1 MTPLVFR
8 RHFTAWKVPLSAE
21 SAKSAEGA
29 VRELW
34 QGGSSCYFGRNSGSS
49 LGWLGRFA
57 VLLTLAFSLTLRVE
71 TSLAQVDPASQ
82 SSGEVQAVQSAFRV
96 ADIRVEGLQRIAAG
110 SVFAAM
116 PVGVGDVADARSIRA
131 TARSLFAT
139 GNFDDI
145 RIGRDGNVLVVVV
158 AERPSISEITIEGNK
173 AIETEALLEGLK
185 SAGLAVGQVF
195 QRSTLEGMQLELQRQ
210 YVTQGRYDAGIDAEV
225 IPEPRNRVSIS
236 IDVDEGTVASIKHVN
251 IVGNEVYS
259 DEELTDVFELKTTGW
274 FSFFTNDD
282 KYSREKLTGDLE
294 TLTSFYMDRG
304 YLQFNIDSTQVSVS
318 PNKEEVFITANVT
331 EGEKFTIGEVDL
343 SGDLVLSEADLN
355 RFILVGP
362 GQTFSQQLVTATED
376 YLTRR
381 LGNEGYNFAKVTGI
395 PEVNEEDNTV
405 AMKFFIDPGKRTY
418 VRRISFKGNTRTAD
432 EVLRREMRQMESAP
446 ASAAAI
452 EQSRIRLQRLGFFS
466 TAEVETPAVPGHDD
480 LIDVEF
486 TVEEQTFGS
495 IGASLGFAQ
504 QAGLI
509 LSLNL
514 QQNNFLGTGKR
525 VGINLSSSRFQ
536 DLYNFSYTN
545 PYFTEDGVSRG
556 FNIFFRSTDLA
567 EVNVASYTTD
577 TFGGSVNFGYPLKE
591 TSRLG
596 FSFGLSQTEIT
607 AGRFAVQEI
616 ISSPRLLQGVEGFFE
631 STQLD
636 DGTFAAPEVFQPIDE
651 LPPSALT
658 IPDDLGFL
666 DENGDE
672 YLNWTITTNWT
683 SSTLNRGQL
692 ATRGASQTVALEVAM
707 PGSDLEFY
715 KLTYRGEI
723 FLPIRNQWIM
733 HFRTELG
740 YGDGYGAT
748 TELPF
753 YEHFFAG
760 GFGSVRGFEVN
771 TLGPRATPPSIYDVA
786 APVTGID
793 ENGNPTEVGG
803 PDGRQFGYRLDPDTG
818 LLDFQ
823 TIQQRRRPQPFGGNV
838 LIEGSAELLFPM
850 PFLKDRSRV
859 RSAFFVDVGNVFQT
873 QCGINQVNCFD
884 IDAAELRYSAGIGVT
899 WLSGFGPL
907 TFALAKPLNAGEL
920 DREEVFQ
927 FTLGQSF

>member
-1 MTPLVFR
+1 MALGQDADAQPVNAPFLV
-8 RHFTAWKVPLSAE
+8 S
-21 SAKSAEGA
+21 
-29 VRELW
+29 
-34 QGGSSCYFGRNSGSS
+34 
-49 LGWLGRFA
+49 
-57 VLLTLAFSLTLRVE
+57 
-71 TSLAQVDPASQ
+71 
-82 SSGEVQAVQSAFRV
+82 
-96 ADIRVEGLQRIAAG
+96 DIRVEGLQRIAAG

-116 PVGVGDVADARSIRA
+116 PIGVGDQADPRSIRS

-173 AIETEALLEGLK
+173 AIETEALLDGLK

-210 YVTQGRYDAGIDAEV
+210 YVTQGRYDAAIDAEV

-251 IVGNEVYS
+251 IVGNSVFD
-259 DEELTDVFELKTTGW
+259 DEELKDILELKTTGW
-274 FSFFTNDD
+274 LSFFTNDD

-294 TLTSFYMDRG
+294 TLTSYYMDRG

-331 EGEKFTIGEVDL
+331 EGEKFTVGEVDL
-343 SGDLVLSEADLN
+343 SGDLVLPERDLR
-355 RFILVGP
+355 RFVLVAP

-395 PEVNEEDNTV
+395 PEVEDGENTV
-405 AMKFFIDPGKRTY
+405 TMKFFIDPGKRTY

-466 TAEVETPAVPGHDD
+466 KAEVETPAVPGHDD
-480 LIDVEF
+480 LIDVEY

-525 VGINLSSSRFQ
+525 VGINLSSSQFQ

-545 PYFTEDGVSRG
+545 PYYTEDGVSRG
-556 FNIFFRSTDLA
+556 FNLFFRSTDLA

-577 TFGGSVNFGYPLKE
+577 TFGGAVNFGYPLKE

-596 FSFGLSQTEIT
+596 FSFGVSQTDIT

-616 ISSPRLLQGVEGFFE
+616 KASPRLLQGVDGFFTDRRLE
-631 STQLD
+631 
-636 DGTFAAPEVFQPIDE
+636 DGTYSEAEIFQPLEE
-651 LPPSALT
+651 LPLGALT
-658 IPDDLGFL
+658 IPPELGFL

-672 YLNWTITTNWT
+672 YLNWTITSSWR

-692 ATRGASQTVALEVAM
+692 ATRGASQSVALEVAM

-715 KLTYRGEI
+715 KLTYLGEV
-723 FLPIRNQWIM
+723 FVPIRNEWIL

-740 YGDGYGAT
+740 YGDGYGKT

-760 GFGSVRGFEVN
+760 GFGSVRGFEAN
-771 TLGPRATPPSIYDVA
+771 TLGPRATPPAVYDVDRPA
-786 APVTGID
+786 TAID
-793 ENGNPTEVGG
+793 ENGLPTELGG
-803 PDGRQFGYRLDPDTG
+803 PDGRQFGYRLDPETG

-823 TIQQRRRPQPFGGNV
+823 TIQQRRRAAPFGGNV
-838 LIEGSAELLFPM
+838 LVEGSAELLFPM

-859 RSAFFVDVGNVFQT
+859 RTAFFVDVGNVFQT
-873 QCGINQVNCFD
+873 QCGAVQVNCFD

-907 TFALAKPLNAGEL
+907 TFSLAKPLNAGEE

-927 FTLGQSF
+927 FTLGQTF

>member
-1 MTPLVFR
+1 MRSALLRAAICCGPLALAAFG
-8 RHFTAWKVPLSAE
+8 SAALGQDADVQPV
-21 SAKSAEGA
+21 SAPFLVS
-29 VRELW
+29 
-34 QGGSSCYFGRNSGSS
+34 
-49 LGWLGRFA
+49 
-57 VLLTLAFSLTLRVE
+57 
-71 TSLAQVDPASQ
+71 
-82 SSGEVQAVQSAFRV
+82 
-96 ADIRVEGLQRIAAG
+96 DIRVEGLQRIAAG

-116 PVGVGDVADARSIRA
+116 PIGVGDQADPRSIRS

-173 AIETEALLEGLK
+173 AIETEALLDGLK

-210 YVTQGRYDAGIDAEV
+210 YVTQGRYDAAIDAEV

-251 IVGNEVYS
+251 IVGNSVFD
-259 DEELTDVFELKTTGW
+259 DEELKDILELKTTGLL
-274 FSFFTNDD
+274 SFFTNDD

-294 TLTSFYMDRG
+294 TLTSYYMDRG

-318 PNKEEVFITANVT
+318 PNKEEVFITANVS
-331 EGEKFTIGEVDL
+331 EGEKFTVGEVDL
-343 SGDLVLSEADLN
+343 SGDLVLPERDLR
-355 RFILVGP
+355 RFILVAP

-395 PEVNEEDNTV
+395 PEVEDGENTV
-405 AMKFFIDPGKRTY
+405 TMKFFIDPGKRTY

-466 TAEVETPAVPGHDD
+466 KADVETPAVPGHDD
-480 LIDVEF
+480 LIDVEY

-525 VGINLSSSRFQ
+525 VGINLSSSQFQ

-545 PYFTEDGVSRG
+545 PYYTEDGVSRG
-556 FNIFFRSTDLA
+556 FNLFFRSTDLA

-577 TFGGSVNFGYPLKE
+577 TFGGAVNFGYPLKE

-596 FSFGLSQTEIT
+596 FSFGVSQTDIT

-616 ISSPRLLQGVEGFFE
+616 KASPRLLQGVDGFFTDRRLE
-631 STQLD
+631 
-636 DGTFAAPEVFQPIDE
+636 DGTYSEAEIFQPLEE
-651 LPPSALT
+651 LPIDALT
-658 IPDDLGFL
+658 IPPELGFL

-672 YLNWTITTNWT
+672 YLNWTITSSWR

-692 ATRGASQTVALEVAM
+692 ATRGSSQSVALEVAM

-715 KLTYRGEI
+715 KLTYLGEV
-723 FLPIRNQWIM
+723 FVPIRNEWIL

-740 YGDGYGAT
+740 YGDGYGKT

-753 YEHFFAG
+753 YEHFFSG
-760 GFGSVRGFEVN
+760 GFGSVRGFEAN
-771 TLGPRATPPSIYDVA
+771 TLGPRATPPAVYDVDR
-786 APVTGID
+786 PVTGID
-793 ENGNPTEVGG
+793 ENGLPTELGG
-803 PDGRQFGYRLDPDTG
+803 PDGSQFGYRLDPETG
-818 LLDFQ
+818 QLDFQ
-823 TIQQRRRPQPFGGNV
+823 TIQQRRRAAPFGGNV
-838 LIEGSAELLFPM
+838 LVEGSAELLFPM

-859 RSAFFVDVGNVFQT
+859 RTAFFVDVGNVFQT
-873 QCGINQVNCFD
+873 QCGAVQVNCFD

-907 TFALAKPLNAGEL
+907 TFSLAKPLNAGEE

-927 FTLGQSF
+927 FTLGQTF